1 MLVTLSVIAGLLF
14 VSAFFSGS
22 ETALTA
28 ASKPVMHQLE
38 QKGESRATT
47 VNRLH
52 ARKERLLGAI
62 LLGNNLVNILA
73 SALATSL
80 MIATFGEPGVAYAT
94 ITMTLLILVFAEI
107 LPKTYAFK
115 HANRVALIIAPAVNL
130 VVMVL
135 TPLTAA
141 VNALV
146 AALLKLAG
154 IDYRAAEAFAAS
166 DEELRGAIELH
177 DGDDSSI
184 QHERAML
191 RSVLDLGE
199 VQVGEIMVHRT
210 NLTAIDTDLP
220 VAEVVS
226 GILDSPYTR
235 MPLWRE
241 DPDNVIGV
249 LHAKS
254 LLRELRTRDGN
265 LDGLDVTALAAE
277 PWFVPEQ
284 TLLLDQLEAF
294 RARREHFALVVDEY
308 GSLMG
313 VVTLEDILEEIV
325 GDIDDEHDHTVT
337 GVQKNADGNY
347 TVNGTVTI
355 RDLNREFEWG
365 LPDEAAAT
373 IAGLV
378 LHESRRIPEVGQS
391 FMFHSFR
398 FDIIR
403 REQHKITQ
411 IRITPPPDW
420 AERAASRDK

>member
-14 VSAFFSGS
+14 LSAFFSGS

-80 MIATFGEPGVAYAT
+80 MIAAFGEPGVAYAT

-154 IDYRAAEAFAAS
+154 IDYRAAEAFAAN

-177 DGDDSSI
+177 R
-184 QHERAML
+184 H
-191 RSVLDLGE
+191 
-199 VQVGEIMVHRT
+199 
-210 NLTAIDTDLP
+210 
-220 VAEVVS
+220 
-226 GILDSPYTR
+226 
-235 MPLWRE
+235 
-241 DPDNVIGV
+241 
-249 LHAKS
+249 
-254 LLRELRTRDGN
+254 
-265 LDGLDVTALAAE
+265 
-277 PWFVPEQ
+277 
-284 TLLLDQLEAF
+284 
-294 RARREHFALVVDEY
+294 
-308 GSLMG
+308 
-313 VVTLEDILEEIV
+313 
-325 GDIDDEHDHTVT
+325 
-337 GVQKNADGNY
+337 
-347 TVNGTVTI
+347 
-355 RDLNREFEWG
+355 
-365 LPDEAAAT
+365 
-373 IAGLV
+373 
-378 LHESRRIPEVGQS
+378 
-391 FMFHSFR
+391 
-398 FDIIR
+398 
-403 REQHKITQ
+403 
-411 IRITPPPDW
+411 
-420 AERAASRDK
+420 

>member
-141 VNALV
+141 INALV

-210 NLTAIDTDLP
+210 NLTAIDTELIP
-220 VAEVVS
+220 VQGTAL
-226 GILDSPYTR
+226 G
-235 MPLWRE
+235 
-241 DPDNVIGV
+241 
-249 LHAKS
+249 HA
-254 LLRELRTRDGN
+254 LRTSVKAFNTKDTSSRAVILITDGEDQTGDA
-265 LDGLDVTALAAE
+265 LLAAKWARKQEVKVFAIGIGAETGAPIPNPE
-277 PWFVPEQ
+277 PSGSGFKKDPQGQVVLTKLDEA
-284 TLLLDQLEAF
+284 TLQKIALETG
-294 RARREHFALVVDEY
+294 
-308 GSLMG
+308 GSY
-313 VVTLEDILEEIV
+313 VRS
-325 GDIDDEHDHTVT
+325 VT
-337 GVQKNADGNY
+337 GDMDLQKIYLDNIKHKVKKKEFATERRKIWQERFQWMIFVALIFLSFEFLRRKNSATGGNQ
-347 TVNGTVTI
+347 
-355 RDLNREFEWG
+355 R
-365 LPDEAAAT
+365 
-373 IAGLV
+373 
-378 LHESRRIPEVGQS
+378 
-391 FMFHSFR
+391 
-398 FDIIR
+398 
-403 REQHKITQ
+403 
-411 IRITPPPDW
+411 
-420 AERAASRDK
+420 